1 MGAMATVSTLR
12 VALWGLVAILIL
24 PQTTFPYIARK
35 LAEPNNT
42 E

>member
-24 PQTTFPYIARK
+24 PQTIFLYIARK
-35 LAEPNNT
+35 LAEPNDT